1 MKGPKVRNAYSS
13 DPFLKDRK
21 MRVPATTEV
30 ERILRATKTRVGQ
43 D

>member
-21 MRVPATTEV
+21 MCVPATTEV